1 MAGIVLV
8 GAIAIVLAGFG
19 VGMMLA
25 TAYFAR
31 RRHRTSR
38 VSQADGAPWSLAG
51 TGAGREFVVR
61 PP

>member
-38 VSQADGAPWSLAG
+38 VSQADGAPG
-51 TGAGREFVVR
+51 H
-61 PP
+61 